1 MKKTFNRLLAATVAI
16 PVALGQVLAIS
27 ANAAEAPAA
36 LKVTA
41 DKLLKVEPATG
52 FPETVSADADTI
64 TYTVESDWNTT
75 LAKQLN
81 TETSNKTVT
90 VDAKKFVAGINSANY
105 YVELLKKAVN
115 ASENPTATVKDGV
128 VTISG
133 TADFSAVTD
142 KLAEKLDTLDGY
154 EGFTLDTS
162 ILTGVAYTATIKTDF
177 ANSKS
182 VDADLSFTA
191 NGKTYGVSTATEYA
205 NDVYTNLAGQ
215 VTAAVDQKVKE
226 LAAKYNMTEDE
237 VRANADFDIAGD
249 VAALKAE
256 TDKLSADI
264 AKAQKKYD
272 SFKNL
277 TKAAKSYDSADAA
290 LAAAVN
296 YLAKNVAAA
305 ANQPKTVDGMVAK
318 YGANFDNGVASV
330 NSSLKDA
337 GVNVEIAVSS
347 ADVAALLKSATK
359 VTIGAAAGTY
369 TAELEIT
376 DAEKA
381 EVEKYVEEQVAEKLP
396 EKTVVSVDTVK
407 TVTVSGA
414 ADGVAAFDVTRDVT
428 VVLKDKDT
436 TTTTTTTTGDSG
448 TTTTDASGATT
459 DVSGATTDVSGATTD
474 VSGATTDV
482 SGATTD
488 VSGATTDVSGAT
500 TDVSGATT
508 DVSGATTD
516 VSGAT
521 TDVSGAT
528 TDVSG
533 ATTDVSG
540 DTTDVSSETTTVSS
554 DTTDVSGD
562 TTTDGSE
569 TTTDGSG
576 TTTETLPTGVSSV
589 EVKTV
594 DAETAENIYLSD
606 EESFNVAGL
615 IESVTLH
622 LENGEAVPVDPATA
636 IDFEMTPAEAYETV
650 TEKTAGKVYFNGEVG
665 LKYKGEEDVEI
676 KDTVTVAVALKGD
689 TSLDGEIDNVDF
701 FDLNLYVALKG
712 AGLDPYFDTVK
723 KAGNDA
729 LAVKLAYL
737 ASDID
742 TESKA
747 GENTEDKTLDS
758 TDMLYTALF
767 QAYDGAGTPKTW
779 DEVLKIA
786 NGNKK

>member
-133 TADFSAVTD
+133 TADFSAATD

-154 EGFTLDTS
+154 ESFTLDTS

-226 LAAKYNMTEDE
+226 LAAEYNMTEDE

-488 VSGATTDVSGAT
+488 VSGATTDVSG
-500 TDVSGATT
+500 
-508 DVSGATTD
+508 
-516 VSGAT
+516 
-521 TDVSGAT
+521 
-528 TDVSG
+528 
-533 ATTDVSG
+533 

-622 LENGEAVPVDPATA
+622 LENGEDVTVDPATA

-650 TEKTAGKVYFNGEVG
+650 TEKTAGKVYFDGEVG
-665 LKYKGEEDVEI
+665 LKYKGEEDLTISE
-676 KDTVTVAVALKGD
+676 TVKVAVALKGD
-689 TSLDGEIDNVDF
+689 TNLDGKVTST
-701 FDLNLYVALKG
+701 DLYDTMLYIALKG
-712 AGLDPYFDTVK
+712 AGEKEYFDTIK
-723 KAGNDA
+723 NGTA
-729 LAVKLAYL
+729 LESKLAYL

-747 GENTEDKTLDS
+747 GENTEDGKLDA
-758 TDMLYTALF
+758 TDMLYTAVY
-767 QAYDGAGTPKTW
+767 QAYNGAGNHIDWAEAIKM
-779 DEVLKIA
+779 A
-786 NGNKK
+786 NGGK

>member
-133 TADFSAVTD
+133 TADFSAATD
-142 KLAEKLDTLDGY
+142 KLAEKLDTLGGY
-154 EGFTLDTS
+154 ENFTLDTS

-205 NDVYTNLAGQ
+205 NDVCTNLAGQ

-459 DVSGATTDVSGATTD
+459 DVSGTTTTGDSGTTTTDVSGTTTTGDSGTTTTD
-474 VSGATTDV
+474 VSGTTTTGDSGTTTTDV
-482 SGATTD
+482 
-488 VSGATTDVSGAT
+488 
-500 TDVSGATT
+500 
-508 DVSGATTD
+508 
-516 VSGAT
+516 
-521 TDVSGAT
+521 
-528 TDVSG
+528 
-533 ATTDVSG
+533 
-540 DTTDVSSETTTVSS
+540 
-554 DTTDVSGD
+554 
-562 TTTDGSE
+562 
-569 TTTDGSG
+569 SG

-622 LENGEAVPVDPATA
+622 LENGEDVTVDPATA
-636 IDFEMTPAEAYETV
+636 IDFEMTPAKAYETV
-650 TEKTAGKVYFNGEVG
+650 TEKTAGKVYFDGEVG
-665 LKYKGEEDVEI
+665 LKYKGEEKVEI
-676 KDTVTVAVALKGD
+676 TDTVKVAVALKGD
-689 TSLDGEIDNVDF
+689 TTLDGKVDAT
-701 FDLNLYVALKG
+701 DLFETAYYVALQG
-712 AGLDPYFDTVK
+712 AGKAPIFDTVK
-723 KAGNDA
+723 NGTA
-729 LAVKLAYL
+729 LESKLAYL

-747 GENTEDKTLDS
+747 GENTEDGKLDA
-758 TDMLYTALF
+758 TDMLYTAVY
-767 QAYDGAGTPKTW
+767 QAYNGAGKHIDW
-779 DEVLKIA
+779 AEAIKLA
-786 NGNKK
+786 NGGK

>member
-105 YVELLKKAVN
+105 YVELLKKAVD

-133 TADFSAVTD
+133 TADFSAATD
-142 KLAEKLDTLDGY
+142 KLAEKLDTLGGY

-482 SGATTD
+482 SG
-488 VSGATTDVSGAT
+488 
-500 TDVSGATT
+500 
-508 DVSGATTD
+508 
-516 VSGAT
+516 
-521 TDVSGAT
+521 
-528 TDVSG
+528 
-533 ATTDVSG
+533 

-562 TTTDGSE
+562 TTTDDSNT

-622 LENGEAVPVDPATA
+622 LENGEDVTVDPATA

-650 TEKTAGKVYFNGEVG
+650 TEKTAGKVYFDGEVG

-676 KDTVTVAVALKGD
+676 TDTVKVAVALKGD
-689 TSLDGEIDNVDF
+689 TTLDGEINNIDL

-747 GENTEDKTLDS
+747 GENTEDKALDS

-779 DEVLKIA
+779 DEVLKIV

>member
-105 YVELLKKAVN
+105 YVELLKKAVD

-133 TADFSAVTD
+133 TADFSAATD

-264 AKAQKKYD
+264 AKAQKKYN

-359 VTIGAAAGTY
+359 VTIGATAGTY

-448 TTTTDASGATT
+448 TTTTVA
-459 DVSGATTDVSGATTD
+459 
-474 VSGATTDV
+474 
-482 SGATTD
+482 
-488 VSGATTDVSGAT
+488 SGATTDVSGAT

-562 TTTDGSE
+562 TTTDDSNT

-622 LENGEAVPVDPATA
+622 LENGEDVTVDPATA

-650 TEKTAGKVYFNGEVG
+650 TEKTAGKVYFDGEVG
-665 LKYKGEEDVEI
+665 LKYKGEEEVELT
-676 KDTVTVAVALKGD
+676 DTVKVAVALKGD
-689 TSLDGEIDNVDF
+689 TTLDGKVDAT
-701 FDLNLYVALKG
+701 DLFETAYYVALQG
-712 AGLDPYFDTVK
+712 AGKAPIFDTVK
-723 KAGNDA
+723 NGTA
-729 LAVKLAYL
+729 LESKLAYL

-747 GENTEDKTLDS
+747 GENTEDGKLDA
-758 TDMLYTALF
+758 TDMLYTAVY
-767 QAYDGAGTPKTW
+767 QAYNGAGNHIDWAEAIKM
-779 DEVLKIA
+779 A
-786 NGNKK
+786 NGGK

>member
-133 TADFSAVTD
+133 TADFSAATD
-142 KLAEKLDTLDGY
+142 KLAEKLDTLEGY

-369 TAELEIT
+369 TAELEIA

-448 TTTTDASGATT
+448 TTTTD
-459 DVSGATTDVSGATTD
+459 VSGATTDVSGATTD

-482 SGATTD
+482 S
-488 VSGATTDVSGAT
+488 
-500 TDVSGATT
+500 
-508 DVSGATTD
+508 
-516 VSGAT
+516 
-521 TDVSGAT
+521 
-528 TDVSG
+528 
-533 ATTDVSG
+533 
-540 DTTDVSSETTTVSS
+540 SETTTVSS
-554 DTTDVSGD
+554 D

-622 LENGEAVPVDPATA
+622 LENGEDVTVDPATA

-650 TEKTAGKVYFNGEVG
+650 TEKTAGKVYFDGEVG
-665 LKYKGEEDVEI
+665 LKYKGEEEVEI
-676 KDTVTVAVALKGD
+676 TDTVKVAVALKGD
-689 TSLDGEIDNVDF
+689 TTLDGKVDAT
-701 FDLNLYVALKG
+701 DLFETAYYVALQG
-712 AGLDPYFDTVK
+712 AGKTPIFDTVK
-723 KAGNDA
+723 NGTA
-729 LAVKLAYL
+729 LESKLAYL

-747 GENTEDKTLDS
+747 GENTEDGKLDA
-758 TDMLYTALF
+758 TDMLYTAVY
-767 QAYDGAGTPKTW
+767 QAYNGAGNHIDWAEAIKM
-779 DEVLKIA
+779 A
-786 NGNKK
+786 NGGK

>member
-105 YVELLKKAVN
+105 YVELLKKAVD

-133 TADFSAVTD
+133 TADFSAATD

-264 AKAQKKYD
+264 AKAQKKYN

-359 VTIGAAAGTY
+359 VTIGATAGTY

-448 TTTTDASGATT
+448 TTTTVA
-459 DVSGATTDVSGATTD
+459 
-474 VSGATTDV
+474 
-482 SGATTD
+482 
-488 VSGATTDVSGAT
+488 
-500 TDVSGATT
+500 
-508 DVSGATTD
+508 
-516 VSGAT
+516 
-521 TDVSGAT
+521 SGAT

-540 DTTDVSSETTTVSS
+540 DTTDVSS

-562 TTTDGSE
+562 TTTDDSNT

-622 LENGEAVPVDPATA
+622 LENGEDVTVDPATA

-650 TEKTAGKVYFNGEVG
+650 TEKTAGKVYFDGEVG
-665 LKYKGEEDVEI
+665 LKYKGEEEVELT
-676 KDTVTVAVALKGD
+676 DTVKVAVALKGD
-689 TSLDGEIDNVDF
+689 TTLDGKVDAT
-701 FDLNLYVALKG
+701 DLFETAYYVALQG
-712 AGLDPYFDTVK
+712 AGKAPIFDTVK
-723 KAGNDA
+723 NGTA
-729 LAVKLAYL
+729 LESKLAYL

-747 GENTEDKTLDS
+747 GENTEDGKLDA
-758 TDMLYTALF
+758 TDMLYTAVY
-767 QAYDGAGTPKTW
+767 QAYNGAGNHIDWAEAIKM
-779 DEVLKIA
+779 A
-786 NGNKK
+786 NGGK

>member
-105 YVELLKKAVN
+105 YVELLKKAVD

-133 TADFSAVTD
+133 TADFSAATD
-142 KLAEKLDTLDGY
+142 KLAEKLDTLGGY
-154 EGFTLDTS
+154 ENFTLDTS

-182 VDADLSFTA
+182 IDADLSFTA

-414 ADGVAAFDVTRDVT
+414 ADGVATFDVTRDVT

-448 TTTTDASGATT
+448 TTTTVA
-459 DVSGATTDVSGATTD
+459 
-474 VSGATTDV
+474 
-482 SGATTD
+482 
-488 VSGATTDVSGAT
+488 
-500 TDVSGATT
+500 
-508 DVSGATTD
+508 
-516 VSGAT
+516 
-521 TDVSGAT
+521 SGAT

-622 LENGEAVPVDPATA
+622 LENGEDVTVDPATA

-650 TEKTAGKVYFNGEVG
+650 TEKTAGKVYFDGEVG

-676 KDTVTVAVALKGD
+676 TDTVKVAVALKGD
-689 TSLDGEIDNVDF
+689 TTLDGKVDAT
-701 FDLNLYVALKG
+701 DLFETAYYVALQG
-712 AGLDPYFDTVK
+712 AGKTPIFDTVK
-723 KAGNDA
+723 NGTA
-729 LAVKLAYL
+729 LESKLAYL

-747 GENTEDKTLDS
+747 GENTEDGKLDA
-758 TDMLYTALF
+758 TDMLYTAVY
-767 QAYDGAGTPKTW
+767 QAYNGAGNHIDWAEAIKM
-779 DEVLKIA
+779 A
-786 NGNKK
+786 NGGK

>member
-105 YVELLKKAVN
+105 YVELLKKAVD

-133 TADFSAVTD
+133 TADFSAATD
-142 KLAEKLDTLDGY
+142 KLAEKLDTLGGY
-154 EGFTLDTS
+154 ENFTLDTS

-205 NDVYTNLAGQ
+205 NDVCTNLAGQ

-226 LAAKYNMTEDE
+226 LAAEYNMTEDE

-296 YLAKNVAAA
+296 YLSKNVAAA

-347 ADVAALLKSATK
+347 ADVVALLKSATK

-459 DVSGATTDVSGATTD
+459 DVSGTTTTGDSGTTTTDVSGTTTD
-474 VSGATTDV
+474 VSGTTTDV
-482 SGATTD
+482 SGTTTTGDSGTTTTD
-488 VSGATTDVSGAT
+488 VSGTTTTGDSGTTTTDVSGTTTTGDSGTTT
-500 TDVSGATT
+500 TDVSG
-508 DVSGATTD
+508 
-516 VSGAT
+516 
-521 TDVSGAT
+521 
-528 TDVSG
+528 
-533 ATTDVSG
+533 
-540 DTTDVSSETTTVSS
+540 TTT
-554 DTTDVSGD
+554 TTG
-562 TTTDGSE
+562 
-569 TTTDGSG
+569 
-576 TTTETLPTGVSSV
+576 TLPTGVSSV

-622 LENGEAVPVDPATA
+622 LENREDVTVDPATA
-636 IDFEMTPAEAYETV
+636 IDFEMTPAEAYKTV
-650 TEKTAGKVYFNGEVG
+650 TEKTAGKVYFDGEVG
-665 LKYKGEEDVEI
+665 LKYKGEEEVEI
-676 KDTVTVAVALKGD
+676 TDTVKVAVALKGD
-689 TSLDGEIDNVDF
+689 TTLDGKVDAT
-701 FDLNLYVALKG
+701 DLFETAYYVALQG
-712 AGLDPYFDTVK
+712 AGKTPIFDTVK
-723 KAGNDA
+723 NGTA
-729 LAVKLAYL
+729 LESKLAYL

-747 GENTEDKTLDS
+747 GKNTEDGKLDA
-758 TDMLYTALF
+758 TDMLYTAVY
-767 QAYDGAGTPKTW
+767 QAYNGAGNHIDWAEAIK
-779 DEVLKIA
+779 LA
-786 NGNKK
+786 NGGK

>member
-105 YVELLKKAVN
+105 YVELLKKAVD

-133 TADFSAVTD
+133 TADFSAATD
-142 KLAEKLDTLDGY
+142 KLAEKLDTLGGY
-154 EGFTLDTS
+154 ENFTLDTS

-205 NDVYTNLAGQ
+205 NDVCTNLAGQ

-226 LAAKYNMTEDE
+226 LAAEYNMTEDE

-256 TDKLSADI
+256 TDKLSADV

-414 ADGVAAFDVTRDVT
+414 ADGVATFDVTRDVT

-448 TTTTDASGATT
+448 TTTTVA
-459 DVSGATTDVSGATTD
+459 
-474 VSGATTDV
+474 

-622 LENGEAVPVDPATA
+622 LENGEDVTVDPATA

-650 TEKTAGKVYFNGEVG
+650 TEKTAGKVYFDGEVG
-665 LKYKGEEDVEI
+665 LKYKGEEEVELT
-676 KDTVTVAVALKGD
+676 DTVKVAVALKGD
-689 TSLDGEIDNVDF
+689 TTLDGKVDAT
-701 FDLNLYVALKG
+701 DLFETAYYVALQG
-712 AGLDPYFDTVK
+712 AGKAPIFDTVK
-723 KAGNDA
+723 NGTA
-729 LAVKLAYL
+729 LESKLAYL

-747 GENTEDKTLDS
+747 GENTEDGKLDA
-758 TDMLYTALF
+758 TDMLYTAVY
-767 QAYDGAGTPKTW
+767 QAYNGAGNHIDWAEAIKM
-779 DEVLKIA
+779 A
-786 NGNKK
+786 NGGK

>member
-296 YLAKNVAAA
+296 YLSKNVAAA

-488 VSGATTDVSGAT
+488 VSGATTDVSG
-500 TDVSGATT
+500 
-508 DVSGATTD
+508 
-516 VSGAT
+516 
-521 TDVSGAT
+521 
-528 TDVSG
+528 
-533 ATTDVSG
+533 

-622 LENGEAVPVDPATA
+622 LENGEDVTVDPATA

-650 TEKTAGKVYFNGEVG
+650 TEKTAGKVYFDGEVG

-676 KDTVTVAVALKGD
+676 TDTVKVAVALKGD
-689 TSLDGEIDNVDF
+689 TTLDGKVDAT
-701 FDLNLYVALKG
+701 DLFETAYYVALQG
-712 AGLDPYFDTVK
+712 AGKTPIFDTVK
-723 KAGNDA
+723 NGTA
-729 LAVKLAYL
+729 LESKLAYL

-747 GENTEDKTLDS
+747 GKNTEDGKLDA
-758 TDMLYTALF
+758 TDMLYTAVY
-767 QAYDGAGTPKTW
+767 QAYNGAGKHIDW
-779 DEVLKIA
+779 AEAIKMA
-786 NGNKK
+786 NGGK

>member
-133 TADFSAVTD
+133 TADFSAATD

-296 YLAKNVAAA
+296 YLSKNVAAA

-482 SGATTD
+482 SG
-488 VSGATTDVSGAT
+488 
-500 TDVSGATT
+500 
-508 DVSGATTD
+508 
-516 VSGAT
+516 
-521 TDVSGAT
+521 
-528 TDVSG
+528 
-533 ATTDVSG
+533 
-540 DTTDVSSETTTVSS
+540 
-554 DTTDVSGD
+554 D

-589 EVKTV
+589 EVKAV

-622 LENGEAVPVDPATA
+622 LENGEDVTVDPATA

-650 TEKTAGKVYFNGEVG
+650 TEKTAGKVYFDGEVG
-665 LKYKGEEDVEI
+665 LKYKGEEKVEI
-676 KDTVTVAVALKGD
+676 TDTVKVAVALKGD
-689 TSLDGEIDNVDF
+689 TTLDGKVDAT
-701 FDLNLYVALKG
+701 DLFETAYYIALQG
-712 AGLDPYFDTVK
+712 AGKTPIFDTVK
-723 KAGNDA
+723 NGTA
-729 LAVKLAYL
+729 LESKLAYL

-747 GENTEDKTLDS
+747 GENTEDGKLDA
-758 TDMLYTALF
+758 TDMLYTAVY
-767 QAYDGAGTPKTW
+767 QAYNGAGNHIDWAEAIKM
-779 DEVLKIA
+779 A
-786 NGNKK
+786 NGGK

>member
-133 TADFSAVTD
+133 TADFSAATD

-414 ADGVAAFDVTRDVT
+414 ADGVATFDVTRDVT

-448 TTTTDASGATT
+448 TTTTVA
-459 DVSGATTDVSGATTD
+459 
-474 VSGATTDV
+474 
-482 SGATTD
+482 
-488 VSGATTDVSGAT
+488 
-500 TDVSGATT
+500 
-508 DVSGATTD
+508 SGATTD

-622 LENGEAVPVDPATA
+622 LENGEDVTVDPATA

-650 TEKTAGKVYFNGEVG
+650 TEKTAGKVYFDGEVG

-676 KDTVTVAVALKGD
+676 TDTVKVAVALKGD
-689 TSLDGEIDNVDF
+689 TTLDGKVDAT
-701 FDLNLYVALKG
+701 DLFETAYYVALQG
-712 AGLDPYFDTVK
+712 AGKTPIFDTVK
-723 KAGNDA
+723 NGTA
-729 LAVKLAYL
+729 LESKLAYL

-747 GENTEDKTLDS
+747 GENTEDGKLDA
-758 TDMLYTALF
+758 TDMLYTAVY
-767 QAYDGAGTPKTW
+767 QAYNGAGNHIDWAEAIKM
-779 DEVLKIA
+779 A
-786 NGNKK
+786 NGGK

>member
-105 YVELLKKAVN
+105 YVELLKKAVD

-133 TADFSAVTD
+133 TADFSAATD

-277 TKAAKSYDSADAA
+277 TKTAKSYDSADAA

-296 YLAKNVAAA
+296 YLSKNVAAA

-436 TTTTTTTTGDSG
+436 TTTTTTTTGDSS
-448 TTTTDASGATT
+448 TTTTDA
-459 DVSGATTDVSGATTD
+459 
-474 VSGATTDV
+474 
-482 SGATTD
+482 
-488 VSGATTDVSGAT
+488 
-500 TDVSGATT
+500 
-508 DVSGATTD
+508 
-516 VSGAT
+516 
-521 TDVSGAT
+521 SGAT

-622 LENGEAVPVDPATA
+622 LENGEDVTVDPATA

-650 TEKTAGKVYFNGEVG
+650 TEKTAGKVYFDGEVG
-665 LKYKGEEDVEI
+665 LKYKGEEKVEI
-676 KDTVTVAVALKGD
+676 TDTVKVAVALKGD
-689 TSLDGEIDNVDF
+689 TTLDGKVDAT
-701 FDLNLYVALKG
+701 DLFETAYYIALQG
-712 AGLDPYFDTVK
+712 AGKTPIFDTVK
-723 KAGNDA
+723 NGTA
-729 LAVKLAYL
+729 LESKLAYL

-747 GENTEDKTLDS
+747 GKNTEDGKLDA
-758 TDMLYTALF
+758 TDMLYTSVY
-767 QAYDGAGTPKTW
+767 QAYNGAGKHIDW
-779 DEVLKIA
+779 AEAIKMA
-786 NGNKK
+786 NGGK

>member
-105 YVELLKKAVN
+105 YVELLKKAVD

-133 TADFSAVTD
+133 TADFSAATD
-142 KLAEKLDTLDGY
+142 KLAEKLDTLGGY
-154 EGFTLDTS
+154 ENFTLDTS

-182 VDADLSFTA
+182 IDADLSFTA

-448 TTTTDASGATT
+448 TTTTVASGATT

-508 DVSGATTD
+508 DVSGA
-516 VSGAT
+516 
-521 TDVSGAT
+521 
-528 TDVSG
+528 
-533 ATTDVSG
+533 
-540 DTTDVSSETTTVSS
+540 TTDVSSETTTVSS

-622 LENGEAVPVDPATA
+622 LENGEDVTVDPATA

-650 TEKTAGKVYFNGEVG
+650 TEKTAGKVYFDGEVG
-665 LKYKGEEDVEI
+665 LKYKGEEEVEI
-676 KDTVTVAVALKGD
+676 TDTVKVAVALKGD
-689 TSLDGEIDNVDF
+689 TTLDGKVDAT
-701 FDLNLYVALKG
+701 DLFETAYYVALQG
-712 AGLDPYFDTVK
+712 AGKAPIFDTVK
-723 KAGNDA
+723 NGTA
-729 LAVKLAYL
+729 LESKLAYL

-747 GENTEDKTLDS
+747 GENTEDGKLDA
-758 TDMLYTALF
+758 TDMLYTAVY
-767 QAYDGAGTPKTW
+767 QAYNGAGNHIDWAEAIKM
-779 DEVLKIA
+779 A
-786 NGNKK
+786 NGGK

>member
-133 TADFSAVTD
+133 TADFSAATD

-448 TTTTDASGATT
+448 TTTTVA
-459 DVSGATTDVSGATTD
+459 
-474 VSGATTDV
+474 
-482 SGATTD
+482 
-488 VSGATTDVSGAT
+488 SGAT

-562 TTTDGSE
+562 TTTDDSNT

-689 TSLDGEIDNVDF
+689 TSLNGEIDNIDF

>member
-133 TADFSAVTD
+133 TADFSAATD

-154 EGFTLDTS
+154 ENFTLDTS

-226 LAAKYNMTEDE
+226 LAAEYNMTEDE

-482 SGATTD
+482 SG
-488 VSGATTDVSGAT
+488 
-500 TDVSGATT
+500 
-508 DVSGATTD
+508 
-516 VSGAT
+516 
-521 TDVSGAT
+521 
-528 TDVSG
+528 
-533 ATTDVSG
+533 

-562 TTTDGSE
+562 TTTDGSA

-622 LENGEAVPVDPATA
+622 LENGEDVTVDPATA
-636 IDFEMTPAEAYETV
+636 IDFEMTPAEAYKTV
-650 TEKTAGKVYFNGEVG
+650 TEKTAGKVYFDGEVG

-676 KDTVTVAVALKGD
+676 TDTVKVAVALKGD
-689 TSLDGEIDNVDF
+689 TTLDGKVDAT
-701 FDLNLYVALKG
+701 DLFETAYYVALQG
-712 AGLDPYFDTVK
+712 AGKAPIFDTVK
-723 KAGNDA
+723 NGTA
-729 LAVKLAYL
+729 LESKLAYL

-747 GENTEDKTLDS
+747 GENTEDGKLDA
-758 TDMLYTALF
+758 TDMLYTAVY
-767 QAYDGAGTPKTW
+767 QAYNGAGNHIDWAEAIKM
-779 DEVLKIA
+779 A
-786 NGNKK
+786 NGGK

>member
-133 TADFSAVTD
+133 TADFSAATD

-264 AKAQKKYD
+264 AKAQKKYN

-516 VSGAT
+516 VSG
-521 TDVSGAT
+521 
-528 TDVSG
+528 
-533 ATTDVSG
+533 
-540 DTTDVSSETTTVSS
+540 DTTDVSSETTT
-554 DTTDVSGD
+554 VSGD

-622 LENGEAVPVDPATA
+622 LENGEDVTVDPATA

-650 TEKTAGKVYFNGEVG
+650 TEKTAGKVYFDGEVG

-676 KDTVTVAVALKGD
+676 TDTVKVAVALKGD
-689 TSLDGEIDNVDF
+689 TTLDGKVDAT
-701 FDLNLYVALKG
+701 DLFETAYYVALQG
-712 AGLDPYFDTVK
+712 AGKAPIFDTVK
-723 KAGNDA
+723 NGTA
-729 LAVKLAYL
+729 LESKLAYL

-747 GENTEDKTLDS
+747 GENTEDGKLDA
-758 TDMLYTALF
+758 TDMLYTAVY
-767 QAYDGAGTPKTW
+767 QAYNGAGNHIDWAEAIKM
-779 DEVLKIA
+779 A
-786 NGNKK
+786 NGGK

>member
-105 YVELLKKAVN
+105 YVELLKKAVD

-133 TADFSAVTD
+133 TADFSAATD

-154 EGFTLDTS
+154 ENFTLDTS

-182 VDADLSFTA
+182 IDADLSFTA

-296 YLAKNVAAA
+296 YLSKNVAAA

-500 TDVSGATT
+500 TDVSG
-508 DVSGATTD
+508 
-516 VSGAT
+516 
-521 TDVSGAT
+521 
-528 TDVSG
+528 
-533 ATTDVSG
+533 

-554 DTTDVSGD
+554 DTTDVSGA

-622 LENGEAVPVDPATA
+622 LENGEDVTVDPATA

-650 TEKTAGKVYFNGEVG
+650 TEKTAGKVYFDGEVG
-665 LKYKGEEDVEI
+665 LKYKGEEKVEI
-676 KDTVTVAVALKGD
+676 TDTVKVAVALKGD
-689 TSLDGEIDNVDF
+689 TTLDGKVDAT
-701 FDLNLYVALKG
+701 DLFETAYYVALQG
-712 AGLDPYFDTVK
+712 AGKTPIFDTVK
-723 KAGNDA
+723 DGTA
-729 LAVKLAYL
+729 LESKLAYL

-747 GENTEDKTLDS
+747 GENTEDGKLDA
-758 TDMLYTALF
+758 TDMLYTAVY
-767 QAYDGAGTPKTW
+767 QAYNGAGNHIDWAEAIK
-779 DEVLKIA
+779 LA
-786 NGNKK
+786 NGNK

>member
-1 MKKTFNRLLAATVAI
+1 MKKTFNRLLDATVAI

-105 YVELLKKAVN
+105 YVELLKKAVD

-133 TADFSAVTD
+133 TADFSAATD
-142 KLAEKLDTLDGY
+142 KLAEKLDTLGGY
-154 EGFTLDTS
+154 ENFTLDTS

-205 NDVYTNLAGQ
+205 NDVCTNLAGQ

-226 LAAKYNMTEDE
+226 LAAEYNMTEDE

-256 TDKLSADI
+256 TDKLSADV

-414 ADGVAAFDVTRDVT
+414 ADGVATFDVTRDVT

-448 TTTTDASGATT
+448 TTTTVA
-459 DVSGATTDVSGATTD
+459 
-474 VSGATTDV
+474 
-482 SGATTD
+482 
-488 VSGATTDVSGAT
+488 
-500 TDVSGATT
+500 
-508 DVSGATTD
+508 
-516 VSGAT
+516 
-521 TDVSGAT
+521 SGAT

-622 LENGEAVPVDPATA
+622 LENGEDVTVDPATA

-650 TEKTAGKVYFNGEVG
+650 TEKTAGKVYFDGEVG

-676 KDTVTVAVALKGD
+676 TDTVKVAVALKGD
-689 TSLDGEIDNVDF
+689 TTLDGKVDAT
-701 FDLNLYVALKG
+701 DLFETAYYVALQG
-712 AGLDPYFDTVK
+712 AGKTPIFDTVK
-723 KAGNDA
+723 NGTA
-729 LAVKLAYL
+729 LESKLAYL

-747 GENTEDKTLDS
+747 GENTEDGKLDA
-758 TDMLYTALF
+758 TDMLYTAVY
-767 QAYDGAGTPKTW
+767 QAYNGAGNHIDWAEAIKM
-779 DEVLKIA
+779 A
-786 NGNKK
+786 NGGK

>member
-133 TADFSAVTD
+133 TADFSAATD
-142 KLAEKLDTLDGY
+142 KLAEKLDTLGGY
-154 EGFTLDTS
+154 ENFTLDTS

-205 NDVYTNLAGQ
+205 NDVCTNLAGQ

-226 LAAKYNMTEDE
+226 LAAEYNMTEDE

-448 TTTTDASGATT
+448 TTTTVA
-459 DVSGATTDVSGATTD
+459 
-474 VSGATTDV
+474 
-482 SGATTD
+482 
-488 VSGATTDVSGAT
+488 SGATTDVSGAT

-622 LENGEAVPVDPATA
+622 LENGEDVTVDPATA

-650 TEKTAGKVYFNGEVG
+650 TEKTAGKVYFDGEVG

-676 KDTVTVAVALKGD
+676 TDTVKVAVALKGD
-689 TSLDGEIDNVDF
+689 TTLDGKVDAT
-701 FDLNLYVALKG
+701 DLFETAYYVALQG
-712 AGLDPYFDTVK
+712 AGKTPIFDTVK
-723 KAGNDA
+723 NGTA
-729 LAVKLAYL
+729 LESKLAYL

-747 GENTEDKTLDS
+747 GENTEDGKLDA
-758 TDMLYTALF
+758 TDMLYTAVY
-767 QAYDGAGTPKTW
+767 QAYNGAGNHIDWAEAIKM
-779 DEVLKIA
+779 A
-786 NGNKK
+786 NGGK

>member
-133 TADFSAVTD
+133 TADFSAATD

-264 AKAQKKYD
+264 AKAQKKYN

-414 ADGVAAFDVTRDVT
+414 ADGVATFDVTRDVT

-448 TTTTDASGATT
+448 TTTTVA
-459 DVSGATTDVSGATTD
+459 
-474 VSGATTDV
+474 

-622 LENGEAVPVDPATA
+622 LENGEDVTVDPATA

-650 TEKTAGKVYFNGEVG
+650 TEKTAGKVYFDGEVG

-676 KDTVTVAVALKGD
+676 TDTVKVAVALKGD
-689 TSLDGEIDNVDF
+689 TTLDGKVDAT
-701 FDLNLYVALKG
+701 DLFETAYYVALQG
-712 AGLDPYFDTVK
+712 AGKTPIFDTVK
-723 KAGNDA
+723 NGTA
-729 LAVKLAYL
+729 LESKLAYL

-747 GENTEDKTLDS
+747 GENTEDGKLDA
-758 TDMLYTALF
+758 TDMLYTAVY
-767 QAYDGAGTPKTW
+767 QAYNGAGNHIDWAEAIKM
-779 DEVLKIA
+779 A
-786 NGNKK
+786 NGGK

>member
-133 TADFSAVTD
+133 TADFSAATD

-414 ADGVAAFDVTRDVT
+414 ADGVATFDVTRDVT

-448 TTTTDASGATT
+448 TTTTVASGATT
-459 DVSGATTDVSGATTD
+459 DVSGA
-474 VSGATTDV
+474 
-482 SGATTD
+482 
-488 VSGATTDVSGAT
+488 
-500 TDVSGATT
+500 
-508 DVSGATTD
+508 
-516 VSGAT
+516 
-521 TDVSGAT
+521 
-528 TDVSG
+528 
-533 ATTDVSG
+533 
-540 DTTDVSSETTTVSS
+540 
-554 DTTDVSGD
+554 TTDVSGD

-622 LENGEAVPVDPATA
+622 LENGEDVTVDPATA

-650 TEKTAGKVYFNGEVG
+650 TEKTAGKVYFDGEVG

-676 KDTVTVAVALKGD
+676 TDTVKVAVALKGD
-689 TSLDGEIDNVDF
+689 TTLDGKVDAT
-701 FDLNLYVALKG
+701 DLFETAYYVALQG
-712 AGLDPYFDTVK
+712 AGKTPIFDTVK
-723 KAGNDA
+723 NGTA
-729 LAVKLAYL
+729 LESKLAYL

-747 GENTEDKTLDS
+747 GENTEDGKLDA
-758 TDMLYTALF
+758 TDMLYTAVY
-767 QAYDGAGTPKTW
+767 QAYNGAGNHIDWAEAIKM
-779 DEVLKIA
+779 A
-786 NGNKK
+786 NGGK

>member
-105 YVELLKKAVN
+105 YVELLKKAVD

-296 YLAKNVAAA
+296 YLSKNVAAA

-500 TDVSGATT
+500 TDVSG
-508 DVSGATTD
+508 
-516 VSGAT
+516 
-521 TDVSGAT
+521 
-528 TDVSG
+528 
-533 ATTDVSG
+533 

-622 LENGEAVPVDPATA
+622 LENGEDVTVDPATA
-636 IDFEMTPAEAYETV
+636 IDFEMTPAEAYKTV
-650 TEKTAGKVYFNGEVG
+650 TEKTAGKVYFDGEVG
-665 LKYKGEEDVEI
+665 LKYKGEEEVEI
-676 KDTVTVAVALKGD
+676 TDTVKVAVALKGD
-689 TSLDGEIDNVDF
+689 TTLDGKVDAT
-701 FDLNLYVALKG
+701 DLFETAYYVALQG
-712 AGLDPYFDTVK
+712 AGKAPIFDTVK
-723 KAGNDA
+723 NGTA
-729 LAVKLAYL
+729 LESKLAYL

-747 GENTEDKTLDS
+747 GENTEDGKLDA
-758 TDMLYTALF
+758 TDMLYTAVY
-767 QAYDGAGTPKTW
+767 QAYNGAGNHIDWAEAIKM
-779 DEVLKIA
+779 A
-786 NGNKK
+786 NGGK

>member
-133 TADFSAVTD
+133 TADFSAATD

-448 TTTTDASGATT
+448 TTTTVA
-459 DVSGATTDVSGATTD
+459 
-474 VSGATTDV
+474 
-482 SGATTD
+482 
-488 VSGATTDVSGAT
+488 SGAT

-562 TTTDGSE
+562 TTTDDSNT

-622 LENGEAVPVDPATA
+622 LENGEDVTVDPATA

-650 TEKTAGKVYFNGEVG
+650 TEKTAGKVYFDGEVG
-665 LKYKGEEDVEI
+665 LKYKGEEEVELT
-676 KDTVTVAVALKGD
+676 DTVKVAVALKGD
-689 TSLDGEIDNVDF
+689 TTLDGKVDAT
-701 FDLNLYVALKG
+701 DLFETAYYVALQG
-712 AGLDPYFDTVK
+712 AGKAPIFDTVK
-723 KAGNDA
+723 NGTA
-729 LAVKLAYL
+729 LESKLAYL

-747 GENTEDKTLDS
+747 GENTEDGKLDA
-758 TDMLYTALF
+758 TDMLYTAVY
-767 QAYDGAGTPKTW
+767 QAYNGAGNHIDWAEAIKM
-779 DEVLKIA
+779 A
-786 NGNKK
+786 NGGK

>member
-133 TADFSAVTD
+133 TADFSAATD
-142 KLAEKLDTLDGY
+142 KLAEKLDTLGGY
-154 EGFTLDTS
+154 ENFTLDTS

-205 NDVYTNLAGQ
+205 NDVCTNLAGQ

-226 LAAKYNMTEDE
+226 LAAEYNMTEDE

-448 TTTTDASGATT
+448 TTTTVA
-459 DVSGATTDVSGATTD
+459 
-474 VSGATTDV
+474 
-482 SGATTD
+482 
-488 VSGATTDVSGAT
+488 SGAT

-562 TTTDGSE
+562 TTTDDSNT

-622 LENGEAVPVDPATA
+622 LENGEDVTVDPATA

-650 TEKTAGKVYFNGEVG
+650 TEKTAGKVYFDGEVG

-676 KDTVTVAVALKGD
+676 TDTVKVAVALKGD
-689 TSLDGEIDNVDF
+689 TTLDGKVDAT
-701 FDLNLYVALKG
+701 DLFETAYYVALQG
-712 AGLDPYFDTVK
+712 AGKTPIFDTVK
-723 KAGNDA
+723 NGTA
-729 LAVKLAYL
+729 LESKLAYL

-747 GENTEDKTLDS
+747 GENTEDGKLDA
-758 TDMLYTALF
+758 TDMLYTAVY
-767 QAYDGAGTPKTW
+767 QAYNGAGNHIDWAEAIKM
-779 DEVLKIA
+779 A
-786 NGNKK
+786 NGGK

>member
-105 YVELLKKAVN
+105 YVELLKKAVD

-133 TADFSAVTD
+133 TADFSAATD
-142 KLAEKLDTLDGY
+142 KLAEKLDTLGGY
-154 EGFTLDTS
+154 ENFTLDTS

-182 VDADLSFTA
+182 IDADLSFTA

-500 TDVSGATT
+500 TDVSG
-508 DVSGATTD
+508 
-516 VSGAT
+516 
-521 TDVSGAT
+521 
-528 TDVSG
+528 
-533 ATTDVSG
+533 

-622 LENGEAVPVDPATA
+622 LENGEDVTVDPATA

-650 TEKTAGKVYFNGEVG
+650 TEKTAGKVYFDGEVG
-665 LKYKGEEDVEI
+665 LKYKGEEKVEI
-676 KDTVTVAVALKGD
+676 TDTVKVAVALKGD
-689 TSLDGEIDNVDF
+689 TTLDGKVDAT
-701 FDLNLYVALKG
+701 DLFETAYYVALQG
-712 AGLDPYFDTVK
+712 AGKTPIFDTVK
-723 KAGNDA
+723 NGTA
-729 LAVKLAYL
+729 LESKLAYL

-747 GENTEDKTLDS
+747 GENSRKT
-758 TDMLYTALF
+758 T
-767 QAYDGAGTPKTW
+767 
-779 DEVLKIA
+779 
-786 NGNKK
+786 

>member
-133 TADFSAVTD
+133 TADFSAATD

-296 YLAKNVAAA
+296 YLSKNVAAA

-488 VSGATTDVSGAT
+488 VS
-500 TDVSGATT
+500 
-508 DVSGATTD
+508 
-516 VSGAT
+516 
-521 TDVSGAT
+521 
-528 TDVSG
+528 
-533 ATTDVSG
+533 
-540 DTTDVSSETTTVSS
+540 SETTTVSS

-622 LENGEAVPVDPATA
+622 LENGEDVTVDPATA
-636 IDFEMTPAEAYETV
+636 IDFEMTPAEAYKTV
-650 TEKTAGKVYFNGEVG
+650 TEKTPGKVYFDGEVG
-665 LKYKGEEDVEI
+665 LKYKGEEKVEI
-676 KDTVTVAVALKGD
+676 TDTVKVAVALKGD
-689 TSLDGEIDNVDF
+689 TTLDGEINNIDL

-747 GENTEDKTLDS
+747 GENTEDKALDS

-779 DEVLKIA
+779 DEVLKIV

>member
-133 TADFSAVTD
+133 TADFSAATD

-205 NDVYTNLAGQ
+205 NDVCTNLAGQ

-226 LAAKYNMTEDE
+226 LAAEYNMTEDE

-256 TDKLSADI
+256 TDKLSADV

-488 VSGATTDVSGAT
+488 VSG
-500 TDVSGATT
+500 
-508 DVSGATTD
+508 
-516 VSGAT
+516 
-521 TDVSGAT
+521 
-528 TDVSG
+528 
-533 ATTDVSG
+533 

-562 TTTDGSE
+562 TTTDDSNT

-622 LENGEAVPVDPATA
+622 LENGEDVTVDPATA

-650 TEKTAGKVYFNGEVG
+650 TEKTAGKVYFDGEVG

-676 KDTVTVAVALKGD
+676 TDTVKVAVALKGD
-689 TSLDGEIDNVDF
+689 TTLDGKVDAT
-701 FDLNLYVALKG
+701 DLFETAYYVALQG
-712 AGLDPYFDTVK
+712 AGKAPIFDTVK
-723 KAGNDA
+723 NGTA
-729 LAVKLAYL
+729 LESKLAYL

-747 GENTEDKTLDS
+747 GENTEDGKLDA
-758 TDMLYTALF
+758 TDMLYTAVY
-767 QAYDGAGTPKTW
+767 QAYNGAGNHIDWAEAIKM
-779 DEVLKIA
+779 A
-786 NGNKK
+786 NGGK

>member
-133 TADFSAVTD
+133 TADFSAATD
-142 KLAEKLDTLDGY
+142 KLAEKLDTLGGY
-154 EGFTLDTS
+154 ENFTLDTS

-205 NDVYTNLAGQ
+205 NDVCTNLAGQ

-226 LAAKYNMTEDE
+226 LAAEYNMTEDE

-296 YLAKNVAAA
+296 YLSKNVAAA

-448 TTTTDASGATT
+448 TTTTVA
-459 DVSGATTDVSGATTD
+459 
-474 VSGATTDV
+474 
-482 SGATTD
+482 
-488 VSGATTDVSGAT
+488 
-500 TDVSGATT
+500 
-508 DVSGATTD
+508 
-516 VSGAT
+516 
-521 TDVSGAT
+521 SGAT

-562 TTTDGSE
+562 TTTDDSNT

-622 LENGEAVPVDPATA
+622 LENGEDVTVDPATA

-650 TEKTAGKVYFNGEVG
+650 TEKTAGKVYFDGEVG
-665 LKYKGEEDVEI
+665 LKYKGEEEVEI
-676 KDTVTVAVALKGD
+676 TDTVKVAVALKGD
-689 TSLDGEIDNVDF
+689 TTLDGKVDAT
-701 FDLNLYVALKG
+701 DLFETAYYVALQG
-712 AGLDPYFDTVK
+712 AGKTPIFDTVK
-723 KAGNDA
+723 NGTA
-729 LAVKLAYL
+729 LESKLAYL

-747 GENTEDKTLDS
+747 GENTEDGKLDA
-758 TDMLYTALF
+758 TDMLYTAVY
-767 QAYDGAGTPKTW
+767 QAYNGAGNHIDWAEAIKM
-779 DEVLKIA
+779 A
-786 NGNKK
+786 NGGK

>member
-133 TADFSAVTD
+133 TADFSAATD
-142 KLAEKLDTLDGY
+142 KLAEKLDTLGGY
-154 EGFTLDTS
+154 ENFTLDTS

-205 NDVYTNLAGQ
+205 NDVCTNLAGQ

-226 LAAKYNMTEDE
+226 LAAEYNMTEDE

-414 ADGVAAFDVTRDVT
+414 ADGVATFDVTRDVT

-448 TTTTDASGATT
+448 TTTTVA
-459 DVSGATTDVSGATTD
+459 
-474 VSGATTDV
+474 
-482 SGATTD
+482 
-488 VSGATTDVSGAT
+488 SGAT

-554 DTTDVSGD
+554 D

-622 LENGEAVPVDPATA
+622 LENGEDVTVDPATA

-650 TEKTAGKVYFNGEVG
+650 TEKTAGKVYFDGEVG
-665 LKYKGEEDVEI
+665 LKYKGEEKVEI
-676 KDTVTVAVALKGD
+676 TDTVKVAVALKGD
-689 TSLDGEIDNVDF
+689 TTLDGKVDAT
-701 FDLNLYVALKG
+701 DLFETAYYVALQG
-712 AGLDPYFDTVK
+712 AGKAPIFDTVK
-723 KAGNDA
+723 NGTA
-729 LAVKLAYL
+729 LESKLAYL

-747 GENTEDKTLDS
+747 GENTEDGKLDA
-758 TDMLYTALF
+758 TDMLYTAVY
-767 QAYDGAGTPKTW
+767 QAYNGAGNHIDWAEAIKM
-779 DEVLKIA
+779 A
-786 NGNKK
+786 NGGK

>member
-133 TADFSAVTD
+133 TADFSAATD

-264 AKAQKKYD
+264 AKAQKKYN

-500 TDVSGATT
+500 TDVSG
-508 DVSGATTD
+508 
-516 VSGAT
+516 
-521 TDVSGAT
+521 
-528 TDVSG
+528 
-533 ATTDVSG
+533 

-622 LENGEAVPVDPATA
+622 LENGEDVTVDPATA
-636 IDFEMTPAEAYETV
+636 IDFEMTPAEAYKTV
-650 TEKTAGKVYFNGEVG
+650 TEKTAGKVYFDGEVG
-665 LKYKGEEDVEI
+665 LKYKGEEEVEI
-676 KDTVTVAVALKGD
+676 TDTVKVAVALKGD
-689 TSLDGEIDNVDF
+689 TTLDGKVDAT
-701 FDLNLYVALKG
+701 DLFETAYYVALQG
-712 AGLDPYFDTVK
+712 AGKTPIFDTVK
-723 KAGNDA
+723 NGTA
-729 LAVKLAYL
+729 LESKLAYL

-747 GENTEDKTLDS
+747 GENTEAGKLDV
-758 TDMLYTALF
+758 TDMLYTAVY
-767 QAYDGAGTPKTW
+767 QAYNGAGNHIDWAEAIKM
-779 DEVLKIA
+779 A
-786 NGNKK
+786 NGGK

>member
-133 TADFSAVTD
+133 TADFSAATD
-142 KLAEKLDTLDGY
+142 KLAEKLDTLGGY
-154 EGFTLDTS
+154 ENFTLDTS

-277 TKAAKSYDSADAA
+277 TKTAKSYDSADAA

-296 YLAKNVAAA
+296 YLSKNVAAA

-508 DVSGATTD
+508 DVS
-516 VSGAT
+516 
-521 TDVSGAT
+521 
-528 TDVSG
+528 
-533 ATTDVSG
+533 
-540 DTTDVSSETTTVSS
+540 SETTTVSS

-622 LENGEAVPVDPATA
+622 LENGEDVTVDPATA

-650 TEKTAGKVYFNGEVG
+650 TEKTAGKVYFDGEVG

-676 KDTVTVAVALKGD
+676 TDTVKVAVALKGD
-689 TSLDGEIDNVDF
+689 TTLDGKVDAT
-701 FDLNLYVALKG
+701 DLFETAYYVALQG
-712 AGLDPYFDTVK
+712 AGKAPIFDTVK
-723 KAGNDA
+723 NGTA
-729 LAVKLAYL
+729 LESKLAYL

-747 GENTEDKTLDS
+747 GENTEDGKLDA
-758 TDMLYTALF
+758 TDMLYTAVY
-767 QAYDGAGTPKTW
+767 QAYNGAGKHIDW
-779 DEVLKIA
+779 AEAIKMA
-786 NGNKK
+786 NGGK

>member
-105 YVELLKKAVN
+105 YVELLKKAVD

-133 TADFSAVTD
+133 TADFSAATD

-277 TKAAKSYDSADAA
+277 TKTAKSYDSADAA

-296 YLAKNVAAA
+296 YLSKNVAAA

-436 TTTTTTTTGDSG
+436 TTTTTTTTGDSS
-448 TTTTDASGATT
+448 TTTTDA
-459 DVSGATTDVSGATTD
+459 
-474 VSGATTDV
+474 
-482 SGATTD
+482 
-488 VSGATTDVSGAT
+488 SGAT

-622 LENGEAVPVDPATA
+622 LENGEDVTVDPATA

-650 TEKTAGKVYFNGEVG
+650 TEKTAGKVYFDGEVG
-665 LKYKGEEDVEI
+665 LKYKGEEKVEI
-676 KDTVTVAVALKGD
+676 TDTVKVAVALKGD
-689 TSLDGEIDNVDF
+689 TTLDGKVDAT
-701 FDLNLYVALKG
+701 DLFETAYYIALQG
-712 AGLDPYFDTVK
+712 AGKTPIFDTVK
-723 KAGNDA
+723 NGTA
-729 LAVKLAYL
+729 LESKLAYL

-747 GENTEDKTLDS
+747 GKNTEDGKLDA
-758 TDMLYTALF
+758 TDMLYTSVY
-767 QAYDGAGTPKTW
+767 QAYNGAGKHIDW
-779 DEVLKIA
+779 AEAIKMA
-786 NGNKK
+786 NKAGYTAISSNR

>member
-133 TADFSAVTD
+133 TADFSAATD
-142 KLAEKLDTLDGY
+142 KLAEKLDTLGGY
-154 EGFTLDTS
+154 ENFTLDTS

-205 NDVYTNLAGQ
+205 NDVCTNLAGQ

-226 LAAKYNMTEDE
+226 LAAEYNMTEDE

-296 YLAKNVAAA
+296 YLSKNVAAA

-448 TTTTDASGATT
+448 TTTTVA
-459 DVSGATTDVSGATTD
+459 
-474 VSGATTDV
+474 
-482 SGATTD
+482 
-488 VSGATTDVSGAT
+488 SGAT

-562 TTTDGSE
+562 TTTDDSNT

-622 LENGEAVPVDPATA
+622 LENGEDVTVDPATA

-650 TEKTAGKVYFNGEVG
+650 TEKTAGKVYFDGEVG
-665 LKYKGEEDVEI
+665 LKYKGEEEVEI
-676 KDTVTVAVALKGD
+676 TDTVKVAVALKGD
-689 TSLDGEIDNVDF
+689 TTLDGKVDAT
-701 FDLNLYVALKG
+701 DLFETAYYVALQG
-712 AGLDPYFDTVK
+712 AGKTPIFDTVK
-723 KAGNDA
+723 NGTA
-729 LAVKLAYL
+729 LESKLAYL

-747 GENTEDKTLDS
+747 GENTEDGKLDA
-758 TDMLYTALF
+758 TDMLYTAVY
-767 QAYDGAGTPKTW
+767 QAYNGAGNHIDWAEAIKM
-779 DEVLKIA
+779 A
-786 NGNKK
+786 NGGK

>member
-133 TADFSAVTD
+133 TADFSAATD

-154 EGFTLDTS
+154 ESFTLDTS

-414 ADGVAAFDVTRDVT
+414 ADGVASFDVTRDVT

-448 TTTTDASGATT
+448 TTTTDASG
-459 DVSGATTDVSGATTD
+459 V
-474 VSGATTDV
+474 
-482 SGATTD
+482 
-488 VSGATTDVSGAT
+488 TTDVSGAT

-622 LENGEAVPVDPATA
+622 LENGEDVTVDPATA

-650 TEKTAGKVYFNGEVG
+650 TEKTAGKVYFDGEVG
-665 LKYKGEEDVEI
+665 LKYKGKEKVEI
-676 KDTVTVAVALKGD
+676 TDTVKVAVALKGD
-689 TSLDGEIDNVDF
+689 TTLDGKVDAT
-701 FDLNLYVALKG
+701 DLFETAYYVALQG
-712 AGLDPYFDTVK
+712 AGKTPIFDTVK
-723 KAGNDA
+723 NGTA
-729 LAVKLAYL
+729 LESKLAYL

-747 GENTEDKTLDS
+747 GKNTEDGKLDA
-758 TDMLYTALF
+758 TDMLYTAVY
-767 QAYDGAGTPKTW
+767 QAYNGAGNHIDWAEAIKM
-779 DEVLKIA
+779 A
-786 NGNKK
+786 NGGK

>member
-133 TADFSAVTD
+133 TADFSAATD

-182 VDADLSFTA
+182 IDADLSFTA

-296 YLAKNVAAA
+296 YLSKNVAAA

-359 VTIGAAAGTY
+359 VTIGAAAGIY

-508 DVSGATTD
+508 A
-516 VSGAT
+516 
-521 TDVSGAT
+521 
-528 TDVSG
+528 
-533 ATTDVSG
+533 VSG

-554 DTTDVSGD
+554 D

-622 LENGEAVPVDPATA
+622 LENGEDVTVDPATA

-650 TEKTAGKVYFNGEVG
+650 TEKTAGKVYFDGEVG
-665 LKYKGEEDVEI
+665 LKYKGEEKVEI
-676 KDTVTVAVALKGD
+676 TDTVKVAVALKGD
-689 TSLDGEIDNVDF
+689 TTLDGKVDAT
-701 FDLNLYVALKG
+701 DLFETAYYIALQG
-712 AGLDPYFDTVK
+712 AGKTPIFDTVK
-723 KAGNDA
+723 NGTA
-729 LAVKLAYL
+729 LESKLAYL

-747 GENTEDKTLDS
+747 GKNTEDGKLDA
-758 TDMLYTALF
+758 TDMLYTSVY
-767 QAYDGAGTPKTW
+767 QAYNGAGKHIDW
-779 DEVLKIA
+779 AEAIKMA
-786 NGNKK
+786 NGGK

>member
-133 TADFSAVTD
+133 TADFSAATD

-154 EGFTLDTS
+154 ENFTLDTS

-205 NDVYTNLAGQ
+205 NDVCTNLAGQ

-226 LAAKYNMTEDE
+226 LAAEYNMTEDE

-296 YLAKNVAAA
+296 YLSKNVAAA

-508 DVSGATTD
+508 DVSG
-516 VSGAT
+516 
-521 TDVSGAT
+521 
-528 TDVSG
+528 
-533 ATTDVSG
+533 

-650 TEKTAGKVYFNGEVG
+650 TEKTAGKVYFDGEVG
-665 LKYKGEEDVEI
+665 LKYKGEEEVEI
-676 KDTVTVAVALKGD
+676 TDTVKVAVALKGD
-689 TSLDGEIDNVDF
+689 TTLDGKVDAT
-701 FDLNLYVALKG
+701 DLFETAYYVALQG
-712 AGLDPYFDTVK
+712 AGKTPIFDTIK
-723 KAGNDA
+723 NGTA
-729 LAVKLAYL
+729 LESKLAYL

-747 GENTEDKTLDS
+747 GENTEDGKLDA
-758 TDMLYTALF
+758 TDMLYTAVY
-767 QAYDGAGTPKTW
+767 QAYNGAGNHIDWAEAIKM
-779 DEVLKIA
+779 A
-786 NGNKK
+786 NGGK

>member
-133 TADFSAVTD
+133 TADFSAATD
-142 KLAEKLDTLDGY
+142 KLAEKLDTLGGY
-154 EGFTLDTS
+154 ENFTLDTS

-205 NDVYTNLAGQ
+205 NDVCTNLAGQ

-226 LAAKYNMTEDE
+226 LAAEYNMTEDE

-448 TTTTDASGATT
+448 TTTTVASGATT

-500 TDVSGATT
+500 TDVSGA
-508 DVSGATTD
+508 
-516 VSGAT
+516 
-521 TDVSGAT
+521 
-528 TDVSG
+528 
-533 ATTDVSG
+533 
-540 DTTDVSSETTTVSS
+540 TTDVSSETTTVSS

-622 LENGEAVPVDPATA
+622 LENGEDVTVDPATA

-650 TEKTAGKVYFNGEVG
+650 TEKTAGKVYFDGEVG

-676 KDTVTVAVALKGD
+676 TDTVKVAVALKGD
-689 TSLDGEIDNVDF
+689 TTLDGKVDAT
-701 FDLNLYVALKG
+701 DLFETAYYVALQG
-712 AGLDPYFDTVK
+712 AGKTPIFDTVK
-723 KAGNDA
+723 NGTA
-729 LAVKLAYL
+729 LESKLAYL

-747 GENTEDKTLDS
+747 GENTEDGKLDA
-758 TDMLYTALF
+758 TDMLYTAVY
-767 QAYDGAGTPKTW
+767 QAYNGAGNHIDWAEAIKM
-779 DEVLKIA
+779 A
-786 NGNKK
+786 NGGK

>member
-133 TADFSAVTD
+133 TADFSAATD
-142 KLAEKLDTLDGY
+142 KLAEKLDTLGGY
-154 EGFTLDTS
+154 ENFTLDTS

-205 NDVYTNLAGQ
+205 NDVCTNLAGQ

-226 LAAKYNMTEDE
+226 LAAEYNMTEDE

-296 YLAKNVAAA
+296 YLSKNVAAA

-448 TTTTDASGATT
+448 TTTTVA
-459 DVSGATTDVSGATTD
+459 
-474 VSGATTDV
+474 
-482 SGATTD
+482 
-488 VSGATTDVSGAT
+488 
-500 TDVSGATT
+500 
-508 DVSGATTD
+508 
-516 VSGAT
+516 
-521 TDVSGAT
+521 SGAT

-562 TTTDGSE
+562 TTTDDSNT

-676 KDTVTVAVALKGD
+676 TDTVKVAVALKGD
-689 TSLDGEIDNVDF
+689 TTLDGKVDAT
-701 FDLNLYVALKG
+701 DLFETAYYVALQG
-712 AGLDPYFDTVK
+712 AGKTPIFDTVK
-723 KAGNDA
+723 NGTA
-729 LAVKLAYL
+729 LESKLAYL

-747 GENTEDKTLDS
+747 GENTEDGKLDA
-758 TDMLYTALF
+758 TDMLYTAVY
-767 QAYDGAGTPKTW
+767 QAYNGAGNHIDWAEAIKM
-779 DEVLKIA
+779 A
-786 NGNKK
+786 NGGK